1 MLHPPVLRKIN
12 FFYAFGNTPPV
23 LLTEHLPP
31 EESVNA
37 LLLGCGDPRSIL
49 YTVHVTAESGGL
61 VDTKLRY
68 DFTCCDIEPAVLAR
82 NVLLFTLISDDESGK
97 NSLKIWNTFY
107 HLYLD
112 KESLSLLQHQ
122 AEKLQLL
129 STSLEVWHGS
139 KYGSLLRICNRDT
152 LTRLHHLWKLYAKPL
167 TKGIDKKY
175 RAGLAALKD
184 YYKNFHSTPALW
196 NIPIGRAAGPLC
208 AEAIDALLGQGI
220 QYWKNGTTGYNATEI
235 KAATLTNPTFLYTGM
250 GGDEVMVHYSSNP
263 IECFHIGAA
272 FAILKPSG
280 PDVVNGITTNTL
292 PSKLATVI
300 DNCRA
305 QFHSWCASFRKAS
318 HSGNHQAVCVRFFTG
333 DALPF
338 CDYLSRQGQKSGS
351 SVGLFTYIK
360 DWSMTPLVLDGC
372 DYQDGAANPAP
383 LKFNIID
390 TSNLTDHSG
399 LLNILLV
406 TNALLVRSASTVLY
420 TESFCRDDEDRI
432 KSMEGQI
439 GGDLGMMF
447 LLFDLAPLSYL
458 SYTTKP
464 WSEYNQRLAW
474 RFPSSE
480 SAKVNRSTMLST
492 QHPAQLAA
500 CLFQAFLTLFQNENH
515 AAKFNIMASASTPSQ
530 LMKLMQRDSVI
541 HYARE
546 TYAFLLKFVKG
557 RVHVNWPEVMEHLVT
572 FLEADRSLPMA
583 SMFYQELRTHM
594 HILGLEALP
603 LVQPSLGLTKTERL
617 PGWHIMPPVV
627 SVVLVVPRSSF
638 NILNTVAK
646 GQLGTPQFQSAVGT
660 HHLANLYR
668 AIQMTFGKVR
678 DNGESGEKR
687 ILFVEEDSSGL
698 QGNSPVIVAWY
709 MPAWMLLIDPE
720 STTVSLQIAN
730 TMATTTTFLSI
741 LGPLLEIYKAK
752 LLHGGNVFVARN
764 MPGLIQRT
772 EAPALRITQTP
783 DARSTALSWV
793 RCGRKLDVMTIRQTD
808 ETTKILLS
816 NTKKTVEQ
824 SQVSPYSISISSGE
838 HKKTVVF
845 PIPVAGN
852 QSRLRIARKSKYI
865 EVVVPIA
872 GPREEEN
879 YAADLTPVM
888 IVDGAILPWNLPRV
902 HLTSLPALVLGGITK
917 RKWLNLHVKEM
928 LGYTSPL
935 QKSDV
940 GNKFPLAPSL
950 FSIISHCTGISK
962 NSPHTQ
968 RPRAIYLHSPSD
980 FMHGIFILVLEVR
993 LDLSSHTILLD
1004 TCVVGGETAF
1014 ELGFAA
1020 LLDTPE
1026 VYYQPGCSE
1035 EEMQAWR
1042 EYLPAIT
1049 ERCRTWKHDSTRC
1062 AWIKSG
1068 KIPAS
1073 SGPGTNPLCECAA
1086 GTIPEELLKLGD
1098 CGVSMPGAAATLAT
1112 HGTRAAISP
1121 FFPGPWCAKRQMGL
1135 AKVTSLGRN

>member
-1 MLHPPVLRKIN
+1 MLHPAVLRKIN

-49 YTVHVTAESGGL
+49 YTVHVTAASGGL
-61 VDTKLRY
+61 GRLRSVVGSQQ
-68 DFTCCDIEPAVLAR
+68 FL
-82 NVLLFTLISDDESGK
+82 
-97 NSLKIWNTFY
+97 
-107 HLYLD
+107 
-112 KESLSLLQHQ
+112 HQ

-139 KYGSLLRICNRDT
+139 KYGNLLRICNKDT

-167 TKGIDKKY
+167 SKGIDKKY
-175 RAGLAALKD
+175 RTGLATLKD
-184 YYKNFHSTPALW
+184 CYKNLHSTPALW

-220 QYWKNGTTGYNATEI
+220 QYWKNGTTGYNASEI

-272 FAILKPSG
+272 LATLKPSG
-280 PDVVNGITTNTL
+280 PDVVKGVTVNTV
-292 PSKLATVI
+292 PSKLAAVV

-318 HSGNHQAVCVRFFTG
+318 HFDNHQAVCVRFFTG

-338 CDYLSRQGQKSGS
+338 CDYLSRQGQRSGS
-351 SVGLFTYIK
+351 SVGLFTYTK
-360 DWSMTPLVLDGC
+360 DWSMAPLVLDGC

-420 TESFCRDDEDRI
+420 TESFCSDDEDSI

-464 WSEYNQRLAW
+464 WNEYNQRLAW
-474 RFPSSE
+474 RFPSC
-480 SAKVNRSTMLST
+480 AKVNCSTILST

-500 CLFQAFLTLFQNENH
+500 CLFQAFLTLFQNENN
-515 AAKFNIMASASTPSQ
+515 AAKFKNMASASTPSQ
-530 LMKLMQRDSVI
+530 FMKLMQRDSVI

-557 RVHVNWPEVMEHLVT
+557 RVHVNWPEVMEYLVT
-572 FLEADRSLPMA
+572 FLETDKSLLMA

-603 LVQPSLGLTKTERL
+603 LVEPSWGMTKTERL

-638 NILNTVAK
+638 NILNTVDK
-646 GQLGTPQFQSAVGT
+646 SQLGTPQFQSAVGT
-660 HHLANLYR
+660 HHLQNLYR

-720 STTVSLQIAN
+720 STMVSLQIAN
-730 TMATTTTFLSI
+730 TMATSRTFLSI
-741 LGPLLEIYKAK
+741 LGPLLEIFKAK
-752 LLHGGNVFVARN
+752 LLHRGNVFVARN

-772 EAPALRITQTP
+772 EARALQVTLTP

-793 RCGRKLDVMTIRQTD
+793 GGGRKLDVMTIRQTG
-808 ETTKILLS
+808 ESTNLLLS
-816 NTKKTVEQ
+816 NTRKTVEQ

-838 HKKTVVF
+838 HTKTVVF
-845 PIPVAGN
+845 PFPVAGN

-872 GPREEEN
+872 GPREQEN

-888 IVDGAILPWNLPRV
+888 IQDGAIIPWNLPRV
-902 HLTSLPALVLGGITK
+902 HMNSLPAIVLGGITK
-917 RKWLNLHVKEM
+917 RKWLNRLVKEM
-928 LGYTSPL
+928 LGYTNPL

-950 FSIISHCTGISK
+950 FSIISRCTGITK

-968 RPRAIYLHSPSD
+968 RPRAIYLRSPSD

-1004 TCVVGGETAF
+1004 TCVVSGETAF

-1073 SGPGTNPLCECAA
+1073 STNPLCECGA
-1086 GTIPEELLKLGD
+1086 GTIPEEHLKLEVS
-1098 CGVSMPGAAATLAT
+1098 GVSMPGAAAALAM

-1121 FFPGPWCAKRQMGL
+1121 FFPGPWCAKRQ
-1135 AKVTSLGRN
+1135 A